1 MQVQGTPVFTDQELL
16 EKLRQDDADAFENI
30 YKKYFSRLY
39 AHAYKL
45 LKDKDACKDIIQEIF
60 SQLWFKRHTQ
70 EIKALDAYL
79 YAATRFQVFKIIRS
93 NRSYENLFDVEDELP
108 ACRNT
113 ESVINEKEMAL
124 TLFNGVAQLPEKCR
138 TIFYMSRMEY
148 LSNKDIALKLSIAPK
163 TVENQ
168 LTIAFRKLRVNFR
181 DYLPALILMA
191 YCCR

>member
-1 MQVQGTPVFTDQELL
+1 MQVQGMPIFTDQELL
-16 EKLRQDDADAFENI
+16 EKLRQDNADAFEII
-30 YKKYFSRLY
+30 YKKYFPRLY

-79 YAATRFQVFKIIRS
+79 HAATRFQVFKAIRS
-93 NRSYENLFDVEDELP
+93 GRCYENLFDVADELP
-108 ACRNT
+108 VCRNT
-113 ESVINEKEMAL
+113 ENLINEKEMAL
-124 TLFNGVAQLPEKCR
+124 TLYNGIAQLPEKCR

-181 DYLPALILMA
+181 EYLPALLLMV